1 MWFGRIHALVQ
12 VQNFIFSLPAL
23 KCFRST
29 KHDHVPA
36 ARFRLILTSSTASM
50 TALPLLERLQ
60 VRESVTIT
68 RRNSKTHLLA
78 GWVISTRF
86 SRVTELSPI
95 DSPSFSL
102 SEPSWKN
109 IKNNARNDQRLESIH
124 ISNFARLCPYFLSSV
139 SRLPKCHTNTATL
152 SSS

>member
-1 MWFGRIHALVQ
+1 MPLLLVVVVIANVVWKDPRTGTSAEHFYSHYQ
-12 VQNFIFSLPAL
+12 HSRS
-23 KCFRST
+23 FRPTT

-86 SRVTELSPI
+86 SRVTELSPV

-102 SEPSWKN
+102 SEPS
-109 IKNNARNDQRLESIH
+109 
-124 ISNFARLCPYFLSSV
+124 
-139 SRLPKCHTNTATL
+139 
-152 SSS
+152 